1 MPDTFP
7 PINPD
12 TKSKR
17 QRSARVLVADFGDGY
32 AQSGLDGINTT
43 VENWDLS
50 FENYT
55 LADVTTLTT
64 FLDTQASYKSFYWT
78 PPNESTAKLWRQ
90 DGDYS
95 VGYPGPLTR
104 TLSVKIKRVYSL

>member
-7 PINPD
+7 AIAPD

-17 QRSARVLVADFGDGY
+17 QRAARILQADFGDGY
-32 AQSGLDGINTT
+32 AQAGPDGINTT

-50 FENYT
+50 FENYPIS
-55 LADVTTLTT
+55 DVTTLTA
-64 FLDTQASYKSFYWT
+64 FLDAQASYKSFYWT
-78 PPNESTAKLWRQ
+78 PPNEATPKLWRQ
-90 DGDYS
+90 DGDYT

-104 TLSVKIKRVYSL
+104 SLSVKIKRVYSL